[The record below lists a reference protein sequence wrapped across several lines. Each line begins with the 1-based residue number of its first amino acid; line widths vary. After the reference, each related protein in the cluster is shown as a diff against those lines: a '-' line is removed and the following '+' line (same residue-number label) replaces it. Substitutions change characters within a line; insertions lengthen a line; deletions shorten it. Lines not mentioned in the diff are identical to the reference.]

1 MKPKNKQQSLQL
13 SSSLVCVCV
22 HMCACV
28 FWAPLRLAF
37 RYLGLCETLHVSD
50 SLNCFS
56 ALAATTISTTRRQHL
71 NFPPQPSEHPFN
83 YPCRFFP
90 LSSAPP
96 FSCLQINFISLKP
109 AAYQYL
115 IASHSVIHAW
125 YYQGDRPSL
134 LTTREGL
141 EAPDYIPNIKHRI

>member
-1 MKPKNKQQSLQL
+1 MKQPLKL

-22 HMCACV
+22 CACV
-28 FWAPLRLAF
+28 SVSLRSSSSPIPLGH
-37 RYLGLCETLHVSD
+37 LGLCEPLHLFD
-50 SLNCFS
+50 SLNCFC
-56 ALAATTISTTRRQHL
+56 AAAAAAISTTRRQHL

-83 YPCRFFP
+83 YPPRFFP

-109 AAYQYL
+109 AASQYL

-134 LTTREGL
+134 LTERERL
-141 EAPDYIPNIKHRI
+141 EAPDYIPNIKHHI